1 MIARLYIAIATIS
14 TSPREDEMMHGEGML
29 CWSDDFGVCRYK
41 VVFCTY
47 RGPSWPMFSEC
58 PLVPQGTFE
67 HNVFQG
73 HGVLEWSVK
82 AEHVRVIN

>member
-1 MIARLYIAIATIS
+1 
-14 TSPREDEMMHGEGML
+14 MHGEGML

-41 VVFCTY
+41 ALFLI
-47 RGPSWPMFSEC
+47 GGNSFAA
-58 PLVPQGTFE
+58 PLAWHGYYNARVSQGTFE

-82 AEHVRVIN
+82 AGAGEC

>member
-1 MIARLYIAIATIS
+1 MLAIATIS
-14 TSPREDEMMHGEGML
+14 ISHREDEMMHGEGML

-41 VVFCTY
+41 VVLHISWSIIAIH
-47 RGPSWPMFSEC
+47 GPCFRVPIGLSLKC
-58 PLVPQGTFE
+58 PQGTFE

-82 AEHVRVIN
+82 AEQF

>member
-14 TSPREDEMMHGEGML
+14 TSPCEDEMMHGEGML

-47 RGPSWPMFSEC
+47 RGPSWPHVFR
-58 PLVPQGTFE
+58 VPIGST
-67 HNVFQG
+67 G
-73 HGVLEWSVK
+73 HL
-82 AEHVRVIN
+82 